1 MQFLIVVI
9 NGKLQNLKGIHDY
22 VAVQLNV
29 RNKS

>member
-1 MQFLIVVI
+1 MA
-9 NGKLQNLKGIHDY
+9 KLQNLKGIRDY

>member
-1 MQFLIVVI
+1 MA
-9 NGKLQNLKGIHDY
+9 KLQNLKGFHNY

>member
-1 MQFLIVVI
+1 M
-9 NGKLQNLKGIHDY
+9 GKLQNLKGIRDY